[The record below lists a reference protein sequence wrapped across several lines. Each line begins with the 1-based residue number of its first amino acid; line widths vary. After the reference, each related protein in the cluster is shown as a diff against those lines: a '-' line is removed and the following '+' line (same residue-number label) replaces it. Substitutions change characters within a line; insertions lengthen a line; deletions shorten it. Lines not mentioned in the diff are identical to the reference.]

1 MSIFIINFIK
11 DSGRGV
17 RKAGPIPRVCGP
29 RKVNK
34 DFLKYL
40 WKSLRMI
47 KPENKARAKG
57 QRVKGR
63 NIGRLWGE

>member
-1 MSIFIINFIK
+1 MSQE
-11 DSGRGV
+11 
-17 RKAGPIPRVCGP
+17 AGPIPRVCGP